1 MPTLLAESSDLVKV
15 LSLIL
20 SAATTVIL
28 AYLAYLTSRVKDGQD
43 DQKKALRNTA
53 AAQAGREEK
62 ASQKLDATLQAVKGV
77 HSLVDGGLHKALAEL
92 VRLTREK
99 AELTGAPEDAA
110 AAAQAKAQLD
120 EHDAKEKAIEKEG
133 QP

>member
-1 MPTLLAESSDLVKV
+1 VAILLAESSELTKI
-15 LSLIL
+15 LSLVL
-20 SAATTVIL
+20 SAATTCIL

-43 DQKKALRNTA
+43 DQQKDLRNTA
-53 AAQAGREEK
+53 AAQAGRQEK
-62 ASQKLDATLQAVKGV
+62 ADEKLDATLRAVKGV

-110 AAAQAKAQLD
+110 AADTARAALE
-120 EHDAKEKAIEKEG
+120 EHDRKEQEAQKEG
-133 QP
+133 AP